1 MRTYYVTDTMRH
13 GAGGFVL
20 SPCAG
25 TRTRVRVARPV
36 VVSQFDMSTGR
47 CHNLLQSPQIGH
59 HATNA
64 LAGWLAMR
72 CAQLSWCV
80 VLALASA
87 YHVGPANI
95 TGPHVRAAMQVA
107 VLFDLDRSVMMMRL
121 ITNKLCCA
129 AGVGG

>member
-1 MRTYYVTDTMRH
+1 MYIANVILNAMRLRVSGRANANVLCYGHDAPRRRRVCT
-13 GAGGFVL
+13 L

-25 TRTRVRVARPV
+25 TRTRVRVTRPV
-36 VVSQFDMSTGR
+36 VVRQFDMSTAR

-64 LAGWLAMR
+64 GWLAGDAMR
-72 CAQLSWCV
+72 SAQLV

-95 TGPHVRAAMQVA
+95 TGPHVRVR
-107 VLFDLDRSVMMMRL
+107 V
-121 ITNKLCCA
+121 CCDA
-129 AGVGG
+129 SRGAL